1 MTPTITMRTLV
12 FILINAVLAL
22 VSRAEAPASFV
33 PLFNGKDLRGWEGN
47 SSLWSVQNGVIDGRT
62 RADAPIN
69 TNTFLIWKGG
79 ELKNFELRATF
90 RFLDNNEQRTANSG
104 IQYRSKV
111 LDASGWVVGGYQGD
125 MDAAGRYVGMLYEER
140 GRGILAKPSERVK
153 LLPGADNKPKIEV
166 IGNAAPKAAVEAAFD
181 RDGWN
186 ELIIVANGNHL
197 RHILNGVVT
206 ADVIDDDPAKG
217 SAAGILALQL
227 HKGPPMHV
235 QFKDIL
241 LRRLP

>member
-1 MTPTITMRTLV
+1 MRTLALALGCV
-12 FILINAVLAL
+12 VLA
-22 VSRAEAPASFV
+22 VSAHAESPGSFES
-33 PLFNGKDLRGWEGN
+33 LFNGKNLRGWEGN
-47 SSLWSVQNGVIDGRT
+47 SALWSVQGGVIDGRT
-62 RADAPIN
+62 RAEAPLSV
-69 TNTFLIWKGG
+69 NTFLIWKGAP
-79 ELKNFELRATF
+79 LKNFELRATF

-125 MDAAGRYVGMLYEER
+125 MDAAGQYVGMLYEEK
-140 GRGILAKPSERVK
+140 GRGILAKPGERVR
-153 LLPGADNKPKIEV
+153 LLPGDGGKPKIEV
-166 IGNAAPKAAVEAAFD
+166 VGDTAPKATVGSAFN

-206 ADVIDDDPAKG
+206 ADVIDDDPAKA
-217 SAAGILALQL
+217 STEGILALQL